1 MKLAGIELADTSLV
15 REAMDLAR
23 SASEPFLYSH
33 LMRSWL
39 FASVLSENMQSIVDP
54 ELLAVATLL
63 HDLGLTERFGA
74 DARFEVDGA
83 NAAKSFL
90 QERGVPKEQIR
101 LVWDA
106 IALHSTGT
114 IALHKEPIIA
124 ITFEAINA
132 DAVGY
137 ALERIPRNQL
147 QAILTEFPRMDMKK
161 KITACFCRV
170 AREKPESTYDNSL
183 RDFGLRFLQGFK
195 APSGPD
201 LIANAPFAE

>member
-1 MKLAGIELADTSLV
+1 
-15 REAMDLAR
+15 
-23 SASEPFLYSH
+23 
-33 LMRSWL
+33 
-39 FASVLSENMQSIVDP
+39 MQSIVDP

-90 QERGVPKEQIR
+90 QERGVPEEQIR

-114 IALHKEPIIA
+114 IALHNEPTIA
-124 ITFEAINA
+124 VTFEAINA

>member
-1 MKLAGIELADTSLV
+1 MKHSMKLAGIELVDTSLV

-23 SASEPFLYSH
+23 SASESFLYSH
-33 LMRSWL
+33 LTRSWL

-90 QERGVPKEQIR
+90 QERGVPEERIR

-106 IALHSTGT
+106 IALHSTRS

-124 ITFEAINA
+124 VTFEANNA
-132 DAVGY
+132 DAV
-137 ALERIPRNQL
+137 
-147 QAILTEFPRMDMKK
+147 
-161 KITACFCRV
+161 
-170 AREKPESTYDNSL
+170 
-183 RDFGLRFLQGFK
+183 
-195 APSGPD
+195 
-201 LIANAPFAE
+201 

>member
-1 MKLAGIELADTSLV
+1 MKLAGIELVDTSLV

-90 QERGVPKEQIR
+90 QERGVPEERIR

-106 IALHSTGT
+106 IALHSTGS

-124 ITFEAINA
+124 VTFEANNA

-137 ALERIPRNQL
+137 ALDRIPRNQL

-183 RDFGLRFLQGFK
+183 RDFGLRFIQGYK